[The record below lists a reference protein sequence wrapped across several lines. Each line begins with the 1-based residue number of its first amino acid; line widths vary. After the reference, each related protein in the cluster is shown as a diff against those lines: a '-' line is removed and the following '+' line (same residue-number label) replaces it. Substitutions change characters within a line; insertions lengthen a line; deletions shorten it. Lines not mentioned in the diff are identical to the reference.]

1 MFFFYKWSFGEKLS
15 ERTDRGVCDGFVAF
29 NKHPDVNDFVIVSA
43 FNRHLYGKTIR
54 EMKKNPICFS
64 SQRIKSKQFIK
75 NGKAIIASKTIIP
88 TCANDIKFLL
98 PNFNPRLPNF
108 TIGKSYDKVNCFD
121 DVGAKQTIIDILQT
135 KLNDLGKA
143 HDFMDDDYEQLKKKY
158 VKLKKKQVKE
168 MLSQKK
174 TEKIAENEI
183 RDVSDR
189 YNVCYFLF
197 VVFCVDFV
205 NCVSILSILFLPN
218 RNCFVVQ

>member
-1 MFFFYKWSFGEKLS
+1 MQNMSHLIHIQLNNITIHKQSKTQTQTIKSRHKSKYKFVFSFLFFVFFYKWSFGEKLS

-174 TEKIAENEI
+174 
-183 RDVSDR
+183 
-189 YNVCYFLF
+189 
-197 VVFCVDFV
+197 
-205 NCVSILSILFLPN
+205 
-218 RNCFVVQ
+218 Q